1 MKQPLELAYT
11 SLEQTRLLLKHAPD
25 DFDWQAMR
33 PTSAPGMAFREMLAE
48 RDRVRCREHGRRVTS
63 DAIEQ
68 LSRSRRGGST
78 LA

>member
-1 MKQPLELAYT
+1 MT
-11 SLEQTRLLLKHAPD
+11 
-25 DFDWQAMR
+25 
-33 PTSAPGMAFREMLAE
+33 FREMLAE
-48 RDRVRCREHGRRVTS
+48 RNRVRCREHGRHVTS